1 MKKIFLIILTM
12 IAIALPSTAHGANN
26 KSTPRPVIIVI
37 NPTSDKPNQRPH
49 RAPMH
54 VCVDAYYDELSS
66 TITINYDGEAAGEAL
81 LYKDGELI
89 DSSSEINTTFSIM
102 ESGYYTIEIN
112 TEYWTATG
120 SIEI

>member
-1 MKKIFLIILTM
+1 M
-12 IAIALPSTAHGANN
+12 IAVAVPMIATGSEN
-26 KSTPRPVIIVI
+26 KSKSQRIVMETHPI
-37 NPTSDKPNQRPH
+37 RANPTPTIH

-66 TITINYDGEAAGEAL
+66 TITINYDGEATGETL
-81 LYKDGELI
+81 LYKDGELF

-102 ESGYYTIEIN
+102 ESGYFTIEIN
-112 TEYWTATG
+112 TEYWTAEG